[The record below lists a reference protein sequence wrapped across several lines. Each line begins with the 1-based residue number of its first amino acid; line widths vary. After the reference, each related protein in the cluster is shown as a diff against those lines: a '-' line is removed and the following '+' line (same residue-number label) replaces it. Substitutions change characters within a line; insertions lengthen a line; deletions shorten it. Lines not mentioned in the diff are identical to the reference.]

1 MQRSE
6 RSAKQNENSSVNH
19 KEAEQKSHNAD
30 VIFLKFFFLTSPEQN
45 MPQDRSGY
53 WIIEASPAV
62 VVKAWLWGA
71 LILPKMLATSDIGNK
86 TTLRDKQSWSAPTVT
101 AEGALLFD

>member
-1 MQRSE
+1 MLFFLFF
-6 RSAKQNENSSVNH
+6 
-19 KEAEQKSHNAD
+19 
-30 VIFLKFFFLTSPEQN
+30 VIFFLTSPEQN